1 MIEITI
7 LNKFH
12 FIDSEIILLDTNV
25 AIIQETNKQLEEKLR
40 SKLFNINV
48 NMMIETRNERTAIYS
63 ALVTID

>member
-40 SKLFNINV
+40 SKLQ
-48 NMMIETRNERTAIYS
+48 
-63 ALVTID
+63 